1 MSVARVLAHRRE
13 LLTPE
18 RTDEFSADFP
28 RTQALNYLQTSLK
41 DVSLSGNEPVQ
52 NR

>member
-28 RTQALNYLQTSLK
+28 RTQALNYLQSLK